1 MALKSN
7 PEGFESAPQL
17 ELSFNQKPYEVYS
30 NELDIADKYF
40 KFDAKQGNH
49 DLKFKAKF
57 INDNL
62 YTRLKGITN
71 NNSNL
76 LDIKGKVS
84 PRSPREMNFRVKF
97 KQSKTVDI
105 SFKDNYEDS
114 TYQEGWFQIKAN
126 GESQVDIKFAK
137 DEKEK
142 ETKVA
147 MTSKI
152 PNFEEVVMT
161 LKEPPTGGKVISVF
175 KYFLQHDSNT

>member
-1 MALKSN
+1 M
-7 PEGFESAPQL
+7 
-17 ELSFNQKPYEVYS
+17 
-30 NELDIADKYF
+30 LD
-40 KFDAKQGNH
+40 
-49 DLKFKAKF
+49 
-57 INDNL
+57 
-62 YTRLKGITN
+62 GITN

-105 SFKDNYEDS
+105 SFKDEYEDS
-114 TYQEGWFQIKAN
+114 TYRVWFQIKAN

-161 LKEPPTGGKVISVF
+161 YSPASVGPTGGKVISVS